1 MAIRP
6 VRGLGWL
13 GLQPIPRSCVCM
25 CVHVCKH
32 FFYAEYS
39 AEVTI
44 GDFLGKNRYS
54 ITLFFS
60 GFCASP
66 SVYIFCS
73 RIIADLSAFLFT
85 VGVYVSGTET
95 GTDFNSVLVLCHLCQ
110 FCAGSVP
117 ILCWCLHDIIFV
129 SLNNLNR

>member
-54 ITLFFS
+54 ITLFFPVFVPVS
-60 GFCASP
+60 GCLHL
-66 SVYIFCS
+66 CS
-73 RIIADLSAFLFT
+73 HIIADLSAFLFT
-85 VGVYVSGTET
+85 VGV
-95 GTDFNSVLVLCHLCQ
+95 
-110 FCAGSVP
+110 
-117 ILCWCLHDIIFV
+117 
-129 SLNNLNR
+129 

>member
-54 ITLFFS
+54 ITLFFPVFVPVRVLTFFVRVLLLIYQHFCLQWVS
-60 GFCASP
+60 TSLAQKLAQISILCWFCAIC
-66 SVYIFCS
+66 V
-73 RIIADLSAFLFT
+73 
-85 VGVYVSGTET
+85 
-95 GTDFNSVLVLCHLCQ
+95 NSVLALCQ
-110 FCAGSVP
+110 FCAGVCM
-117 ILCWCLHDIIFV
+117 ILFLCP
-129 SLNNLNR
+129 